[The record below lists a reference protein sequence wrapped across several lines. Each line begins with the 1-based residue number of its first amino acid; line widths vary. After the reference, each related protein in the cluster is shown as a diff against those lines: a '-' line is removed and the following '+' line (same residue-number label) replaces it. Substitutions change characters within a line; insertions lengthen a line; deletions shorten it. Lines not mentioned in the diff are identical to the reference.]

1 MQLFYAPDIKM
12 SPELPE
18 EEALHCL
25 RVLRLG
31 AGSRVRLTDG
41 RGFFYDAVLSSVAG
55 KRCAVS
61 VEKVSPWE
69 KTWRGHLHMAVAP
82 TKNMDRMEWFVE
94 KAVEIGVDE
103 LTFLNCRYSERR
115 MVKLERVEKIMVS
128 AMKQSL
134 KAVLPKLNG
143 MLPFDEFVRKE
154 HGGQRFIAHCHEGRK
169 EPLKSLLHAGENATI
184 LIGPE
189 GDFSAEEVEAALAL
203 GFSSVSLG
211 ASRLRTE
218 TAALAACHTFSLLN
232 GL

>member
-94 KAVEIGVDE
+94 KAVEIGVEMIACTMSMDVMGVKKEE
-103 LTFLNCRYSERR
+103 LLDNVTLGGVATY
-115 MVKLERVEKIMVS
+115 LERTDD
-128 AMKQSL
+128 AN
-134 KAVLPKLNG
+134 LN
-143 MLPFDEFVRKE
+143 L
-154 HGGQRFIAHCHEGRK
+154 FI
-169 EPLKSLLHAGENATI
+169 
-184 LIGPE
+184 
-189 GDFSAEEVEAALAL
+189 
-203 GFSSVSLG
+203 
-211 ASRLRTE
+211 
-218 TAALAACHTFSLLN
+218 
-232 GL
+232 

>member
-1 MQLFYAPDIKM
+1 
-12 SPELPE
+12 
-18 EEALHCL
+18 
-25 RVLRLG
+25 
-31 AGSRVRLTDG
+31 
-41 RGFFYDAVLSSVAG
+41 
-55 KRCAVS
+55 
-61 VEKVSPWE
+61 
-69 KTWRGHLHMAVAP
+69 
-82 TKNMDRMEWFVE
+82 
-94 KAVEIGVDE
+94 
-103 LTFLNCRYSERR
+103 
-115 MVKLERVEKIMVS
+115 MVS